1 MNQNGL
7 NVGATIRKWAVLG
20 WVVACAL
27 WVLAHDG
34 ISGVFSVAIFAL
46 LVFSALSRKGR
57 REQQDAGFD
66 PWRFGTPTEHEKMHD
81 PAYRDVYPQNICSDG
96 K

>member
-46 LVFSALSRKGR
+46 LVFSALSRKSGR
-57 REQQDAGFD
+57 KQQDAAYIP
-66 PWRFGTPTEHEKMHD
+66 PWLGPTDYHRHHD
-81 PAYRDVYPQNICSDG
+81 PAYKDLYPWNFFKDG